1 MENAFWAWRR
11 LLLSLRGGRPFSVFA
26 CPELPQ
32 SAHLSP
38 KMPQMRIL
46 AQQSG
51 GRRQKVWLSVKSKCG
66 NWHKVVLFEV

>member
-1 MENAFWAWRR
+1 
-11 LLLSLRGGRPFSVFA
+11 
-26 CPELPQ
+26 
-32 SAHLSP
+32 
-38 KMPQMRIL
+38 MPQMRIL